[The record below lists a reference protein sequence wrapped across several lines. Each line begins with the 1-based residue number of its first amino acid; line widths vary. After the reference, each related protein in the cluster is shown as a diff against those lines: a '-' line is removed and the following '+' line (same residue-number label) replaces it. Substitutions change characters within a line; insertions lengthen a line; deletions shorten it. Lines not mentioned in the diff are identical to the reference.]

1 MTAGHRALS
10 ATDGHLDG
18 RDVPVG
24 DAVSLADVA
33 LHAYT
38 HMAHEAGFDLGS

>member
-1 MTAGHRALS
+1 MIAGYRALS
-10 ATDGHLDG
+10 ATEGDLDG
-18 RDVPVG
+18 RDVLVG

-38 HMAHEAGFDLGS
+38 HVAHEAGFDLGS